1 MTSLQERLFAMQDKQ
16 YAAFQTKLTP
26 GVPVESFIGIRVPVL
41 RKFAKEFTKETEC
54 EEFLQQLPHQ
64 YYDENMLHGLLI
76 SEVKDYE
83 ECIRL
88 TDTFL
93 PFVDNWAVCDI
104 MSPKVFAKHKEELLA
119 KIKTW
124 SKSSHVYT
132 CRFGIETLMSHYLDK
147 DFKAEY
153 LEIPASVRMRRVL
166 RENDGSLV
174 LRHRPC
180 QAMGP
185 GDSLHRAKPPCSLD
199 AQQNHPEGHRELQ
212 NHARAERISA
222 NIEDKIIMTQDTSTY
237 YVWIGGSCDYG
248 HKERA
253 GGAAVVIELMEQR
266 EQSQTCLNSAESRQK
281 KTKGQHNSNI
291 ISRDVIS
298 DLHTTEFRMMLTLM
312 VKVMQEIPEGSDI
325 LFLTNAAYIQNFDKA
340 PTSKSANRT
349 SSESSESKDANSL
362 AISAESRGRKARA
375 NSDLIIQCIEEKKR
389 HNSVGVKIVQYHKS
403 PLLIET
409 HDMATAAMAKTR
421 KEFHQKNK

>member
-1 MTSLQERLFAMQDKQ
+1 
-16 YAAFQTKLTP
+16 
-26 GVPVESFIGIRVPVL
+26 
-41 RKFAKEFTKETEC
+41 
-54 EEFLQQLPHQ
+54 
-64 YYDENMLHGLLI
+64 
-76 SEVKDYE
+76 
-83 ECIRL
+83 
-88 TDTFL
+88 
-93 PFVDNWAVCDI
+93 
-104 MSPKVFAKHKEELLA
+104 
-119 KIKTW
+119 
-124 SKSSHVYT
+124 
-132 CRFGIETLMSHYLDK
+132 
-147 DFKAEY
+147 
-153 LEIPASVRMRRVL
+153 
-166 RENDGSLV
+166 
-174 LRHRPC
+174 
-180 QAMGP
+180 
-185 GDSLHRAKPPCSLD
+185 
-199 AQQNHPEGHRELQ
+199 
-212 NHARAERISA
+212 
-222 NIEDKIIMTQDTSTY
+222 MTQDTSTY

-281 KTKGQHNSNI
+281 KTKGQHNGNI

-312 VKVMQEIPEGSDI
+312 VKVMQEITEGSDI

-349 SSESSESKDANSL
+349 SSESKDTSSL

-375 NSDLIIQCIEEKKR
+375 NSDLIIQCIKEKKR

-409 HDMATAAMAKTR
+409 HDRATEAMTKTR